1 MDAGQALVDGY
12 SFRVLDDASFRVL
25 FTELR
30 PKVFG
35 ERFEA
40 DLYSVLDREEQE
52 ATNRLGA
59 RMGTPYRLNVGV
71 FHEGACVGWSTGWQK
86 DAEMFQMVNTGFL
99 AEHRGRG
106 LYRALLPRVL
116 GIIRAE
122 GFQVVTSRH
131 HPTNNAVLVP
141 KLKAGF
147 VITQFEVSD
156 RFGLLVYLS
165 YFFNA
170 RRRHLVNVR
179 VGYERP
185 DDAMRATLGL
195 P

>member
-1 MDAGQALVDGY
+1 MTDDEQPLLDGY
-12 SFRVLDDASFRVL
+12 TIRILDDATFGPL
-25 FTELR
+25 FAELR
-30 PKVFG
+30 PGVFG
-35 ERFEA
+35 DRFEA
-40 DLYSVLDREEQE
+40 DVRALLDSDALA
-52 ATNRLGA
+52 ATRRLAG

-71 FHEGACVGWSTGWQK
+71 FHEGVCVGWSTGVQK
-86 DAEMFQMVNTGFL
+86 DAETFQMINTGFL
-99 AEHRGRG
+99 PPHQGRG

-116 GIIRAE
+116 SLVEAE

-156 RFGLLVYLS
+156 RFGLLVHLTY
-165 YFFNA
+165 YFDE

-185 DDAMRATLGL
+185 DDAMRGTLKL
-195 P
+195 